1 MKRKLL
7 LVLLLVFGTLCSF
20 AQQSVQG
27 TPRVLKGAKSAPAVV
42 LPEVDFSEV
51 NYWVGNAD
59 GTNQAALVVKWDD
72 GKGNNA
78 NYVWGYKWTENESPT
93 GETMLRAIAAADPRF
108 YMLVYGGTQY
118 GAAIGGLGYDL
129 DGKGNILLIKSSN
142 TYSLVNGVYD
152 CGDYS
157 FDDYSSNDSIDRWKA
172 GWYNGYWSYWTT
184 DDVDVAYSYSSV
196 GASSRYL
203 VDGSIDGWSFMSD
216 MSNWYSNDMSG
227 TLEYVTSP
235 STAITR
241 ASDNSATSLLAETEG
256 KTWTVN
262 NIEEFVSAIENSSDG
277 DIIKFREGLRGIE
290 FENTLTYMAIS
301 KSLTIIG
308 NGVILR
314 GGSQGLF
321 FTNGDGSKNQVI
333 IKDFVFRDIQ
343 AIPIS
348 VCGPDVDIDGCIFDG
363 CSSAKDGGG
372 GIYYQFVT
380 NQSEPNT
387 VNITRCRFSNCS
399 NTKSSKYGGAIC
411 VSAYNSETF
420 YDLMHCNIVSCT
432 FVGVQ
437 CPKKASAVYVVNY
450 ATVKLV
456 NNIFEDNK
464 SSVEGSVIPP
474 VYFYKASADKAC
486 FAGYNVIH
494 DTIAEDNLSCLSESD
509 IQDTDLAASL
519 ALVDGEYQVVKGS
532 PAYEHL
538 PANPAVEGITF
549 PERDVQGTIIDYSR
563 PTHSGACQMVY
574 EEGASVD
581 YTQGVFFVNED
592 WYGHQNSTVNFL
604 TNDGEWIYR
613 VVQKENP
620 GVELG
625 CTNQYG
631 AIYGDR
637 FYLIAKQ
644 EKDPGASVTGGRL
657 TVCDAKTMKVLKQF
671 ANISVDANGN
681 SNADGRGFLGVDEHK
696 GYVGTSNGIYVLDLD
711 DLELKGA
718 VTGSENIGGSA
729 YDQLYSGQVGNMVRV
744 GDRVFA
750 VHQSKGLLV
759 INPAT
764 DQVEKVIE
772 GVEGWGFGSVV
783 LSKDGNLWLSLASS
797 SGSGQ
802 ADTRIMKVN
811 PYTLE
816 TEVIELPEGI
826 YGPANSWY
834 AWTPDCF
841 CASQQQN
848 VLYWNGGNS
857 SWFSGYTVYKYDI
870 DKNEFSTYIDYNG
883 DPDGWQIYGCSFRV
897 SPMGDEAFVS
907 LFKSFGDPTYVVR
920 KYDAD
925 GKQLA
930 EYPMIQNYWFPSLP
944 VFPDNEAPVVN
955 NPDDVSITSDASV
968 EVSLKDIA
976 TDADNFDAAIVKT
989 VKSVSDETVVNAE
1002 IIADNLV
1009 ITPLKKGDAVVTLG
1023 INSNGKLAEATVNVS
1038 IDLGTGIGNVEASL
1052 DKVEIYDING
1062 VKTSTMKRGV
1072 NIIRRADGSI
1082 IKLSVRK

>member
-1 MKRKLL
+1 
-7 LVLLLVFGTLCSF
+7 
-20 AQQSVQG
+20 
-27 TPRVLKGAKSAPAVV
+27 
-42 LPEVDFSEV
+42 
-51 NYWVGNAD
+51 
-59 GTNQAALVVKWDD
+59 
-72 GKGNNA
+72 
-78 NYVWGYKWTENESPT
+78 
-93 GETMLRAIAAADPRF
+93 
-108 YMLVYGGTQY
+108 
-118 GAAIGGLGYDL
+118 
-129 DGKGNILLIKSSN
+129 
-142 TYSLVNGVYD
+142 
-152 CGDYS
+152 
-157 FDDYSSNDSIDRWKA
+157 
-172 GWYNGYWSYWTT
+172 
-184 DDVDVAYSYSSV
+184 
-196 GASSRYL
+196 
-203 VDGSIDGWSFMSD
+203 MSD
-216 MSNWYSNDMSG
+216 MSSFYTNDMSG
-227 TLEYVTSP
+227 TLEYVSEPSP
-235 STAITR
+235 YSNIQRQTRTVTEKAEPQKWTAYNLAQFREYVSTAEDGDVVEFYVGMR
-241 ASDNSATSLLAETEG
+241 GTEIEENLG
-256 KTWTVN
+256 LG
-262 NIEEFVSAIENSSDG
+262 NIE
-277 DIIKFREGLRGIE
+277 
-290 FENTLTYMAIS
+290 
-301 KSLTIIG
+301 KSLTLVG
-308 NGVILR
+308 NGVVLK
-314 GGSQGLF
+314 GG
-321 FTNGDGSKNQVI
+321 TET
-333 IKDFVFRDIQ
+333 IKSTASSSEVNRKLTIRDFVFKDFSTVPLFVQNVSLNIEKC
-343 AIPIS
+343 
-348 VCGPDVDIDGCIFDG
+348 VFDG
-363 CSSAKDGGG
+363 NISSKTGGG
-372 GIYYQFVT
+372 GINTHATSGTSPVT
-380 NQSEPNT
+380 IN
-387 VNITRCRFSNCS
+387 VIGCRFSNNQS
-399 NTKSSKYGGAIC
+399 NDKIC
-411 VSAYNSETF
+411 PGSCLSLWNNIKKELFSA
-420 YDLMHCNIVSCT
+420 NIVSCT
-432 FVGVQ
+432 FVDNTAKLGSVISLTNAQ
-437 CPKKASAVYVVNY
+437 NLN
-450 ATVKLV
+450 LV
-456 NNIFEDNK
+456 NNVFQNNGSGSIIDFYK
-464 SSVEGSVIPP
+464 TSAASVEELGSRGYNI
-474 VYFYKASADKAC
+474 
-486 FAGYNVIH
+486 FAGDFSASEVSRLT
-494 DTIAEDNLSCLSESD
+494 DTD
-509 IQDTDLAASL
+509 IQGTDLAASL
-519 ALVDGEYQVVKGS
+519 TLVDGEYQVVKGG

-549 PERDVQGTIIDYSR
+549 PERDVMGTIIDYSR

-764 DQVEKVIE
+764 DQVEQVIE

-816 TEVIELPEGI
+816 TEVIDLPEGI

-857 SWFSGYTVYKYDI
+857 SWFSGYTIYKYDI
-870 DKNEFSTYIDYNG
+870 DRNEFSTYIDYNG

-1082 IKLSVRK
+1082 IKLSVIK